1 MVTKYAEKVKIYN
14 HYTNYKGKLF
24 VKTLCD
30 LFNDAAEVQTELY
43 KVDVDTLNAQGFTWM
58 LHRLHILLHK
68 MPLKEEIVTIE
79 TWPSGIDRLFALR
92 DYRMFREDGEEL
104 VRATSEWMYIDMKRR
119 RPLRL
124 PENVI
129 AMSTEHNI
137 PKLVLAPLLDEKE
150 FGGERG
156 YFDPYQKP
164 LYWYFNSSLFYTRT
178 KDAHSGVFAVKVYPN
193 GGSFFSRDENFNPY
207 HIAIEAGGEYRLT
220 YWYKGNVKNPN
231 ITVTVDWYKGT
242 TSIKK
247 ETRDKEKATDFS
259 DQWQQKTFTFKAP
272 AGVDKAGVGLYIE
285 NDYMSAESGGCIL
298 IDDISFVQ
306 TKEGKPSAALEAPSN
321 VVVRPQQREM
331 ELSWNAIAEENV
343 SYQIIMN
350 GEKVATTEGTSYI
363 VERLEPGKSYQFS
376 VCSVKGSDISAPSAP
391 LTQQTQR
398 MNTGIDEEDR
408 VPYLYTVREVG
419 TCPRTLRLFY
429 HDLADP
435 DAKIIYR
442 VDGMPVTPVNGSI
455 IFTGKGQHILQ
466 IEITETPERKWDI
479 EYKLYVD

>member
-1 MVTKYAEKVKIYN
+1 MIHRIY
-14 HYTNYKGKLF
+14 F
-24 VKTLCD
+24 
-30 LFNDAAEVQTELY
+30 
-43 KVDVDTLNAQGFTWM
+43 
-58 LHRLHILLHK
+58 ILLLLSLSFTAK
-68 MPLKEEIVTIE
+68 AQLGKELIPNGGFEEYAKVTPP
-79 TWPSGIDRLFALR
+79 PSG
-92 DYRMFREDGEEL
+92 EDDEE
-104 VRATSEWMYIDMKRR
+104 
-119 RPLRL
+119 
-124 PENVI
+124 
-129 AMSTEHNI
+129 
-137 PKLVLAPLLDEKE
+137 DEE
-150 FGGERG
+150 EEPPG

-164 LYWYFNSSLFYTRT
+164 LYWSFNSSLFYTRI

-285 NDYMSAESGGCIL
+285 NDYKSAESGGCIL

-376 VCSVKGSDISAPSAP
+376 VCSVKGSDISAPSGSAHATDP
-391 LTQQTQR
+391 T
-398 MNTGIDEEDR
+398 DE
-408 VPYLYTVREVG
+408 YG
-419 TCPRTLRLFY
+419 
-429 HDLADP
+429 H
-435 DAKIIYR
+435 
-442 VDGMPVTPVNGSI
+442 
-455 IFTGKGQHILQ
+455 
-466 IEITETPERKWDI
+466 
-479 EYKLYVD
+479 

>member
-1 MVTKYAEKVKIYN
+1 MIHRIY
-14 HYTNYKGKLF
+14 F
-24 VKTLCD
+24 
-30 LFNDAAEVQTELY
+30 
-43 KVDVDTLNAQGFTWM
+43 
-58 LHRLHILLHK
+58 ILLLLSLSFTAK
-68 MPLKEEIVTIE
+68 AQLGKELIPNGGFEEYAKVTPP
-79 TWPSGIDRLFALR
+79 PSG
-92 DYRMFREDGEEL
+92 EDDEE
-104 VRATSEWMYIDMKRR
+104 
-119 RPLRL
+119 
-124 PENVI
+124 
-129 AMSTEHNI
+129 
-137 PKLVLAPLLDEKE
+137 DEE
-150 FGGERG
+150 EEPPG

-164 LYWYFNSSLFYTRT
+164 LYWSFNSSLFYTRI

-285 NDYMSAESGGCIL
+285 NDYKSAESGGCIL

-398 MNTGIDEEDR
+398 MNTGIDKEDR

-429 HDLADP
+429 HDLAAP

-479 EYKLYVD
+479 EYKLNVD